1 MRCVKRLGRK
11 AVQFRWCLSLLFLKA
26 LFKFRSLLVRV
37 LLVGI
42 KTIAFNLPEG
52 ENRK

>member
-11 AVQFRWCLSLLFLKA
+11 GLFSSVQFSSGGLFLFLKA

-42 KTIAFNLPEG
+42 KTFVFKLT
-52 ENRK
+52 